1 MPLLEVHGL
10 SKRFGGFVALSDVG
24 LHLDPGERLDE
35 SARNSRVRAALE
47 GLDPHHR
54 QVLEIAYFQGLSQSR
69 IAERLQTP
77 LGTVKS
83 WTQQGLSRL
92 RSVLSPED
100 VP

>member
-1 MPLLEVHGL
+1 MEADDPLVIEA
-10 SKRFGGFVALSDVG
+10 GGGASA
-24 LHLDPGERLDE
+24 DPGDRLDE

-69 IAERLQTP
+69 IAVRMQTP